1 MYSNH
6 KAPRKVSRRAVLGTA
21 GVGAVGAAAV
31 GVGIMAFNREPES
44 NNTGQAVENA
54 GTTAAAPEDMVEGS
68 PVVLYLDGRN
78 GPMRIS
84 PAPTSG
90 RSTTA
95 NSPTA
100 SGGRASRSSAH
111 ARHFLFRIHS
121 FAR

>member
-44 NNTGQAVENA
+44 NNTGQTVENA

-78 GPMRIS
+78 GPMRIF
-84 PAPTSG
+84 AGTDEWTIDD
-90 RSTTA
+90 RELA
-95 NSPTA
+95 DRVW
-100 SGGRASRSSAH
+100 RASQQK
-111 ARHFLFRIHS
+111 
-121 FAR
+121 